1 MPNLD
6 EPTPPPPAPAR
17 GIAERRAGSTHPAPA
32 PAPAQADTDAETA
45 AEMRAIGLAVRK
57 RAAMRNEESAGGWGA
72 WTLRDTLIAVQ
83 GGAFEQADSKSSSQ
97 PEGEAPA
104 PPREAVAPRAPA
116 QCHGGCLLQAI
127 LDENWK
133 LCAALIEADEDGQQC
148 APGHLDRRR
157 HWNAIHFFA
166 SKGEV
171 FLTGLALDRASCVP
185 VSLAEP
191 PKSPPSP
198 CRASGGAPRLCEARR
213 GSALA
218 GSCSGW
224 ERFAC
229 VLGWGLEPRAA
240 HEQVPAALR
249 QSLAGVPS
257 LLIGSLACFCASS
270 LLPRSLQRPRPSAR
284 SGWSTA
290 AL

>member
-6 EPTPPPPAPAR
+6 DPPPPPPAPAP
-17 GIAERRAGSTHPAPA
+17 GIAEPIAERRAARGSTHPAPA
-32 PAPAQADTDAETA
+32 PAQE
-45 AEMRAIGLAVRK
+45 RA
-57 RAAMRNEESAGGWGA
+57 
-72 WTLRDTLIAVQ
+72 
-83 GGAFEQADSKSSSQ
+83 

-133 LCAALIEADEDGQQC
+133 QCAALIEADEDGQQC

-157 HWNAIHFFA
+157 HWNAMHFFA

-171 FLTGLALDRASCVP
+171 FLTELALDSCGP
-185 VSLAEP
+185 VSLAELP
-191 PKSPPSP
+191 ESPPSP
-198 CRASGGAPRLCEARR
+198 CRASGGAPPEAEARR
-213 GSALA
+213 WRDRAPA
-218 GSCSGW
+218 GS
-224 ERFAC
+224 
-229 VLGWGLEPRAA
+229 VLRAFWAGAWSRRAA

-249 QSLAGVPS
+249 QSLAGVAS
-257 LLIGSLACFCASS
+257 VLIGSLACFCASS

>member
-6 EPTPPPPAPAR
+6 DPTPPPPAPAR

-198 CRASGGAPRLCEARR
+198 CRASGGAPRLGEARR

-218 GSCSGW
+218 GSCSPAGS
-224 ERFAC
+224 
-229 VLGWGLEPRAA
+229 VLRAFW
-240 HEQVPAALR
+240 
-249 QSLAGVPS
+249 AGAWSRAQRMSRS
-257 LLIGSLACFCASS
+257 LLRCDS
-270 LLPRSLQRPRPSAR
+270 LLRVCPAC
-284 SGWSTA
+284 
-290 AL
+290 

>member
-6 EPTPPPPAPAR
+6 DPTPPPPARAR
-17 GIAERRAGSTHPAPA
+17 GIAERRAGSTHPAPAPA

-57 RAAMRNEESAGGWGA
+57 RAAMRNEESAGGWVDA
-72 WTLRDTLIAVQ
+72 LTLIAVQ

-198 CRASGGAPRLCEARR
+198 CRASGGAPRLGVGGIVLRLGAFCV
-213 GSALA
+213 
-218 GSCSGW
+218 
-224 ERFAC
+224 RFG
-229 VLGWGLEPRAA
+229 LGPGAA
-240 HEQVPAALR
+240 AQR
-249 QSLAGVPS
+249 TSRS
-257 LLIGSLACFCASS
+257 LLRCAS
-270 LLPRSLQRPRPSAR
+270 LLRVCPAC
-284 SGWSTA
+284 
-290 AL
+290 